1 MPNSSH
7 SLTFLDHLR
16 PEDQTGPYPSLCS
29 YVQPA
34 GEYKQHQSVKMALI
48 TKVGKT
54 TDEADHI
61 CESS

>member
-1 MPNSSH
+1 MPNTSH
-7 SLTFLDHLR
+7 SLTVLDHLR
-16 PEDQTGPYPSLCS
+16 PEDQTPSLCS